1 MGHYLDTMHMK
12 LLRSWALQT
21 NSSLVV
27 RIRSPVL
34 GERAGEA
41 LAVADKQTPANPN
54 SPALNT
60 SQLVA
65 KIGQK

>member
-1 MGHYLDTMHMK
+1 MKWDTKHMK

-34 GERAGEA
+34 SREQGEA
-41 LAVADKQTPANPN
+41 LPVAGKQTPANPY

-60 SQLVA
+60 SQMAA
-65 KIGQK
+65 KSCQM